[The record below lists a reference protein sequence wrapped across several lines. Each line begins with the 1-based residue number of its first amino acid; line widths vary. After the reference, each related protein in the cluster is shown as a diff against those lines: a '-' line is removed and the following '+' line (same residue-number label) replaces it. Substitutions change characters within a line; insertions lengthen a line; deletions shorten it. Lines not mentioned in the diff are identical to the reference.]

1 LAENRQHKPRAAVFY
16 KKNMPISNRQSS
28 RLPWPKIGTAIC
40 LCALA
45 LCHGSCNFKKSTSQ
59 SPDGIPKE
67 TSRDFSSDL
76 ALARVDLAKQAV
88 AKLAPEQALPLLV
101 AAIEANP
108 SCSEAII
115 TAGNLLQQT
124 RWFLPEAALKHGHMK
139 IDGVHLDSAS
149 NLWSAVSFVDESDLN
164 SSVHTVAKWNLDT
177 LRIENVLFPAKANET
192 SCMLFDP
199 THRYVVIKRSLSSRE
214 DTVLLC
220 DAQSLKPILDL
231 GPLPKSLSPAAVI
244 VFSPDGLL
252 VAHPTFTSDPK
263 RAMIWNLRDTRTG
276 EIIRTSEPCP
286 PDQPQPLTASLN
298 RSRLRILH
306 SDATLLEIPVSPAN
320 PETRKPIEHS
330 AHLLQAQFSEDGTFA
345 EALYEL
351 DGPHR
356 RPILITLTIDKKTP
370 LDPASSV
377 ASLER
382 FPWSMEPN
390 IWSGLLREEK
400 FPSIRVDSTLV
411 TFPHLHFPSYDVN
424 SSITA
429 VALRGDRIA
438 FGDINGGL
446 NLFKILPLPSARRS
460 ANPFSPNTLK
470 SNDISA
476 VANLAEALTGNRYDP
491 VSREMIPS
499 DPKQRLEAFAKC
511 DVDALSRVFP
521 SLDFSPLIETI
532 KKSPPRSMPPDAAGV
547 FTQRIARA
555 TDHSPHPELIAAFD
569 KADTD
574 AVKST
579 IQSAGPNGPAAAKA
593 LELAL
598 ASTHPEWIE
607 TCLDNA
613 KDLPP
618 LLRKIAISRIAWLQD
633 RKADAIS
640 GWPEVFPDLTQVRL
654 LEDWDG
660 WESADFS
667 QTLEKL
673 RLCVGEELNALVVSE
688 ASTPK
693 QRQAVIAR
701 LNDPLTLK
709 AVGRERFANACLK
722 AALAL
727 AAFKE
732 HSAAALKLAATARNL
747 GESPAP
753 CLRAEA
759 LSFTAL
765 GDYQKARDRWVTL
778 ITEHPIQ
785 DHVPGDYTEAAY
797 TSFENADPQQAM
809 AILTTGHHRFA
820 NDANFA
826 LRAGWI
832 ALLTNNSE
840 QAYRFLLSGHQIGYP
855 PEKLENSLALLALA
869 AAQSGAADDAAVFYQ
884 DLIRLAPAWKNP
896 KTIDTLKWP
905 DEMKDSLRSLVP

>member
-1 LAENRQHKPRAAVFY
+1 MFY
-16 KKNMPISNRQSS
+16 TKNMPTSNRQSS
-28 RLPWPKIGTAIC
+28 RLQWPKIGTVLG
-40 LCALA
+40 LCVLT
-45 LCHGSCNFKKSTSQ
+45 LFHGSCNSKKSTSQ
-59 SPDGIPKE
+59 SPDDTPKE
-67 TSRDFSSDL
+67 TNMGFSSDL

-88 AKLAPEQALPLLV
+88 ARLAPEQALPLLV
-101 AAIEANP
+101 AAMKANP
-108 SCSEAII
+108 SCSEAISM
-115 TAGNLLQQT
+115 AGEVLQQT

-139 IDGVHLDSAS
+139 IDGIHLDSAS
-149 NLWSAVSFVDESDLN
+149 TLWSAVSFDDESDLN
-164 SSVHTVAKWNLDT
+164 SNVHTVAKWNLDT
-177 LRIENVLFPAKANET
+177 LRIENVLFPAQANET

-199 THRYVVIKRSLSSRE
+199 THRYAVIKRSLSSRE

-231 GPLPKSLSPAAVI
+231 GPLPKSLSPSAVI
-244 VFSPDGLL
+244 VFSADGLL
-252 VAHPTFTSDPK
+252 VAHPTFTSDTN
-263 RAMIWNLRDTRTG
+263 RALIWNLRDTRTG
-276 EIIRTSEPCP
+276 EIIRTSAPYQS
-286 PDQPQPLTASLN
+286 DQPQPLTASLN

-320 PETRKPIEHS
+320 PETRKSTEHS
-330 AHLLQAQFSEDGTFA
+330 AHMLQAQFSEDGAFA

-356 RPILITLTIDKKTP
+356 RPTLITLTIDENHT
-370 LDPASSV
+370 LDPTDSV

-382 FPWSMEPN
+382 FPWTSEPN
-390 IWSGLLREEK
+390 IWSALLREEK
-400 FPSIRVDSTLV
+400 FPQIRVDGNLV

-446 NLFKILPLPSARRS
+446 NLYRILPLPSARRS
-460 ANPFSPNTLK
+460 SKPFSPNTLK
-470 SNDISA
+470 PHDISA
-476 VANLAEALTGNRYDP
+476 VANLAETLTGNCYDP
-491 VSREMIPS
+491 VNREMIPS
-499 DPKQRLEAFAKC
+499 NPQQRLEALGKC
-511 DVDALSRVFP
+511 DFEALSRVFP
-521 SLDFSPLIETI
+521 SLDFSPLIEAI
-532 KKSPPRSMPPDAAGV
+532 KKSPPRAIPPDAANL

-555 TDHSPHPELIAAFD
+555 TDHSPYPKLIAVFE
-569 KADTD
+569 KADADT
-574 AVKST
+574 VKSA
-579 IQSAGPNGPAAAKA
+579 IQSAGPSGPAAAKT

-607 TCLDNA
+607 ACLSNA

-618 LLRKIAISRIAWLQD
+618 LLRNIALSRIAWLQD

-640 GWPEVFPDLTQVRL
+640 GWPEVLPDLNQVRL
-654 LEDWDG
+654 REDWDG

-667 QTLEKL
+667 PALENL
-673 RLCVGEELNALVVSE
+673 RLCVSEELDALVVSE
-688 ASTPK
+688 VSTPK

-701 LNDPLTLK
+701 LSDPLTLK
-709 AVGRERFANACLK
+709 AVGRKRFANACLK

-727 AAFKE
+727 STFKE
-732 HSAAALKLAATARNL
+732 HSETTLKLAATARNL
-747 GESPAP
+747 GESPPP

-759 LSFTAL
+759 LSYTAL

-785 DHVPGDYTEAAY
+785 DQVPGDYAEAAY
-797 TSFENADPQQAM
+797 TSFENTDPQQAM
-809 AILTTGHHRFA
+809 AILTTGHHRFQ

-840 QAYRFLLSGHQIGYP
+840 QAYRFLISGREIGYP
-855 PEKLENSLALLALA
+855 PEKLENALALLALA
-869 AAQSGAADDAAVFYQ
+869 AAQSGATDDAIVFYQ

-896 KTIDTLKWP
+896 KTINALEWP
-905 DEMKDSLRSLVP
+905 EEMKNTLRSLVP